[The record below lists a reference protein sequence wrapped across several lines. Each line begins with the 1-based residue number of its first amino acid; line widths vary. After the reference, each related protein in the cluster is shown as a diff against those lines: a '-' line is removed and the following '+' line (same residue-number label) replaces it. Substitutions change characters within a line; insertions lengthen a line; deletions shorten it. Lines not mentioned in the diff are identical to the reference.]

1 MKTNII
7 ESESIKTQLKQKNI
21 LLSDIAT
28 ACNVSS
34 STLTAVLNR
43 KGQSL
48 PVATAIC
55 LALNKPV
62 IQVFGD
68 VEPYYN
74 PKKRGPKDRSK
85 RTAQVVEAI
94 RSGQPVPDDC
104 QQVCAQS
111 A

>member
-7 ESESIKTQLKQKNI
+7 KSDSIKSLLRQRDI
-21 LLSDIAT
+21 CLSDIAT
-28 ACNVSS
+28 ACRVSS
-34 STLTAVLNR
+34 STVTMVINR

-48 PVATAIC
+48 PVAKAIC
-55 LALNKPV
+55 LALDKPLEL
-62 IQVFGD
+62 VFGD
-68 VEPYYN
+68 VESYYN

-94 RSGQPVPDDC
+94 RKGQPVPDCC
-104 QQVCAQS
+104 QQAY